1 MEISK
6 LFFFGKSWP
15 KRAVELFLVTKATFK
30 RTGLFLHKNF
40 IIDVWQG
47 LLFC

>member
-15 KRAVELFLVTKATFK
+15 KRAVELFLATKATFK
-30 RTGLFLHKNF
+30 RTGLFLQKNF